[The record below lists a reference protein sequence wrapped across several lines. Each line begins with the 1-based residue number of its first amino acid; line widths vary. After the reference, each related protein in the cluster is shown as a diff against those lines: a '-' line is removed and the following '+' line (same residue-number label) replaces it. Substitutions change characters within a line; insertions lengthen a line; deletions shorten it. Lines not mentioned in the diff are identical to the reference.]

1 MDVPGLVRRIRPL
14 AVDSTHIEHP
24 AGIRYIRQF
33 PVLDRC
39 VPTRRPRRSSTD
51 LFSPRALTG
60 NFRN

>member
-14 AVDSTHIEHP
+14 AVDITHIEHP

-39 VPTRRPRRSSTD
+39 VPTRRP
-51 LFSPRALTG
+51 
-60 NFRN
+60 